1 MRWDS
6 VITLRDV
13 TTNSYVDEEGNDCE
27 GEPIDTQV
35 FCNVRTMGIE
45 TWATAASLGPKPEV
59 QVEVRTID
67 YHGETQA
74 VHEGREYDL
83 SYSSRRGDT
92 TILTY
97 ATHARN
103 DNG

>member
-6 VITLRDV
+6 VIVLRDIV
-13 TTNSYVDEEGNDCE
+13 TNSYVDDDGNDVE

-45 TWATAASLGPKPEV
+45 TWATAASLGPKPEI
-59 QVEVRTID
+59 QVEVRSID
-67 YHGETQA
+67 YAGQTQA
-74 VHEGREYDL
+74 VYQGREYDL
-83 SYSSRRGDT
+83 SYSSRRGDNT
-92 TILTY
+92 VLTY
-97 ATHARN
+97 ATHGRN